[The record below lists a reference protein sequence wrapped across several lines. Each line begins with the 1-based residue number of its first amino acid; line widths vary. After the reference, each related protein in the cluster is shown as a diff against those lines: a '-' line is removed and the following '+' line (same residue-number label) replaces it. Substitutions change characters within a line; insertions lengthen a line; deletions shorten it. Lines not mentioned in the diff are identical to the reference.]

1 MLQDLIALC
10 GLGMA
15 GLAQTHRA
23 IVLIVGPP
31 GSGKGGPANTVVRAL
46 GDRAM
51 GVPSAWVERRG
62 STEID
67 STTAEALES
76 QPAVVAIGEL
86 GSSSSLT
93 HQRVL
98 ALTGNEP
105 LSARRPHASNIYGT
119 LQARYVY
126 GRGYRPPE
134 GDAATREEVLR
145 DMDPLTAWI
154 EDLPDT
160 FHGTA
165 MSEVLTRARED
176 LGMEKLSSTKLGKSV
191 KASRRWVKGRGKTG
205 EMRDKR
211 CVYLADSPEAQLL

>member
-1 MLQDLIALC
+1 MGARHDR
-10 GLGMA
+10 
-15 GLAQTHRA
+15 LAQTHRA
-23 IVLIVGPP
+23 TVLIVGPP
-31 GSGKGGPANTVVRAL
+31 GSGKGGAANTVVRDL

-98 ALTGNEP
+98 GPHRQRTTERQEAP
-105 LSARRPHASNIYGT
+105 RPQH
-119 LQARYVY
+119 LRDVPARYVY

-191 KASRRWVKGRGKTG
+191 KACAGR
-205 EMRDKR
+205 
-211 CVYLADSPEAQLL
+211 